1 MVTLSLIIILND
13 LMSKNNNKK
22 NIINK
27 NIKRKIFSIALKYK
41 YLAINKLKVQKK
53 DKMLFRSKVNK

>member
-41 YLAINKLKVQKK
+41 YLVNGVPRKLLKTT
-53 DKMLFRSKVNK
+53 L